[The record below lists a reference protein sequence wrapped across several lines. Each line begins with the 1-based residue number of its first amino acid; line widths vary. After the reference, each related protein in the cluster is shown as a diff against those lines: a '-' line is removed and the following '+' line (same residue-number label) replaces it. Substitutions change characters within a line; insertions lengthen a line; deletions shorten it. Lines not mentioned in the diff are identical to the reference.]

1 MIDTVE
7 FKLLL
12 EEEKKR
18 VEETITQFGTRD
30 ARHPENWEPR
40 FSDLNPQ
47 ETDAEEGADETEQF
61 DANIGIATRLEKH
74 LREISEALVRIE
86 KGSYGM
92 CEKDG
97 KEIDQERLRA
107 YPAARTCRNH
117 Q

>member
-1 MIDTVE
+1 MIDTGE

-12 EEEKKR
+12 EEEKR
-18 VEETITQFGTRD
+18 RLEETMTQFGTRD

-40 FSDLNPQ
+40 FPDLNPK

-61 DANIGIATRLEKH
+61 DANIGIAARLEERLH
-74 LREISEALVRIE
+74 EISEALSHIE
-86 KGSYGM
+86 RGTYGI

-97 KEIDQERLRA
+97 NEIDLERLRI

-117 Q
+117 P